1 MFILK
6 LIAVWL
12 VMVLAAIVNGIFREK
27 VLNRY
32 IGEDKAL
39 PISGAIL
46 SILIAGII
54 YQTVELFVGDG
65 FGVYLLLGITWV
77 LLTLVFEYGFGYF
90 VRGMKLS
97 EINDV
102 FNIKKG
108 NLFILTL
115 LVTLISPLVLAYA
128 KGIF

>member
-1 MFILK
+1 MFILR

-32 IGEDKAL
+32 LGEDKAL

-54 YQTVELFVGDG
+54 YQTVNYFVGDG
-65 FGVYLLLGITWV
+65 FSIYLLLGISWV
-77 LLTLVFEYGFGYF
+77 SLTLVFEYGFGYF
-90 VRGMKLS
+90 ARGMKLS

-108 NLFILTL
+108 NFFILTL

-128 KGIF
+128 KGIL